1 MKGSKIKMIY
11 INRIEIDTAGLA
23 KSGSYVA
30 NLPLIENFTPI
41 NFDSPVTFFVGENG
55 SGKSTL
61 IEAIAVAAGF
71 NSEGGG
77 RNYRFSTRATHS
89 ELCNHIKLVRSPVGK
104 WHDGYFLRA
113 ESFYNVAS
121 YIEDIDNSP
130 GDPSPHIAEAY
141 GVRSLHAV
149 SHGEGFLALMKN
161 RFFGNG
167 LYILDEPEAALSP
180 TGIISLMLL
189 MRELVG
195 KNSQFII
202 STHSPILTG
211 YPGASIYQ
219 ISSSGIK
226 KTEWKRTD
234 NYILTKRFL
243 DSPGIFLGDI

>member
-1 MKGSKIKMIY
+1 MIY
-11 INRIEIDTAGLA
+11 INRIEIDTVGLKA
-23 KSGSYVA
+23 SGSYVA
-30 NLPLIENFTPI
+30 KLPLFENFTPI
-41 NFDSPVTFFVGENG
+41 NLDSPVTFFVGENG

-61 IEAIAVAAGF
+61 IEAIAVDAGF

-77 RNYRFSTRATHS
+77 RNYRFSTRPTHS
-89 ELCNHIKLVRSPVGK
+89 ELCNHIKLIRSPIGK
-104 WHDGYFLRA
+104 WRDGYFLRA

-121 YIEDIDNSP
+121 YVEDLDNSP
-130 GDPSPHIAEAY
+130 GDPSPRIADAY
-141 GVRSLHAV
+141 GVKSIHAV
-149 SHGEGFLALMKN
+149 SHGESFLALMRN

-180 TGIISLMLL
+180 TGIISMMLM

-195 KNSQFII
+195 NNSQFII

-211 YPGASIYQ
+211 YPGASIYG
-219 ISSSGIK
+219 INASGIK

-243 DSPGIFLGDI
+243 DSPELFLK

>member
-1 MKGSKIKMIY
+1 MIY
-11 INRIEIDTAGLA
+11 INRIDVDTVGLKA
-23 KSGSYVA
+23 SGSYVA
-30 NLPLIENFTPI
+30 NLPIFENFTPI
-41 NFDSPVTFFVGENG
+41 NLDSPVTFFVGENG

-89 ELCNHIKLVRSPVGK
+89 DLCDYIKLVRSPVGK
-104 WHDGYFLRA
+104 WRDGYFLRA

-130 GDPSPHIAEAY
+130 GDSSPKIAEAY
-141 GVRSLHAV
+141 GVKSLHAV
-149 SHGEGFLALMKN
+149 SHGEGFLALIKN

-180 TGIISLMLL
+180 TGIISMMLL

-195 KNSQFII
+195 HNSQFII
-202 STHSPILTG
+202 STHSPILAG
-211 YPGASIYQ
+211 YPGSSTYQ
-219 ISSSGIK
+219 ISASGIK

-234 NYILTKRFL
+234 NYILTKRFF
-243 DSPGIFLGDI
+243 DSPELFLG